1 MDGTRTATATDRR
14 WWVLATVAVAQL
26 MVVLDGTIVN
36 IALPAAQADL
46 GFSDASR
53 PWVVTAY
60 ALTFGGFLLLGGRLG
75 DRFGSRRMMVLGL
88 AGFALASAAGGWA
101 PTFEVLVAARV
112 LQGAFGALLA
122 PAALSALS
130 TTFAG
135 TPDRGRAFG
144 IYGAV
149 AGGGGAVGLVLGG
162 ALTGALSWRWC
173 LYVNIVFAAVAI
185 AGALLALP
193 RDRSASPGG
202 RLDRLGVA
210 LVVPGLFGVVL
221 GFARAEA
228 AGWTDPGTI
237 GLLAAAAA
245 LLVAFA
251 VTETRT
257 PDPLLPP
264 SVVLDRTRG
273 TTYIVMMLAAAGMY
287 SVYLFLTYYLQQVL
301 GFTPLA
307 AGVAFLPMALSVAVA
322 SALSSSDALQRLGLR
337 TLVPTG
343 AALAVAGLLML
354 TTIGT
359 DTGYATRVLPALV
372 LAGLG
377 LGTLFSTTMGSATV
391 GVARE
396 HAGIASATVNTS
408 QQVGGSLG
416 VAALS
421 TLAASATDPSTAPI
435 AGFHL
440 AYLGAAVA
448 VAVAGLVALRYPG
461 RARVTVSPKEPVMAS
476 PTPPVDLPMSATV
489 RPSDESTSIVIKPDP
504 AAQIPLLADDL
515 VERHDIVYATRTRP
529 DGPAIELRLDL
540 LVPPGPGRHPL
551 VVYVPGGGFVIS
563 PKGAAPATRA
573 HVARAGF
580 AVAGV
585 EYRTIL
591 TGGTYADAVA
601 DVTDAIGYLHA
612 HAEDLGIDA
621 TRVGVWGESAGGYL
635 AAMVGLTSPVDA
647 PQVRAVVDFFGG
659 SDLARLAED
668 FDEPTRQAHRA
679 PGNHFAAFLGEP
691 GRDLR
696 DIPDAVARANPVTH
710 IDAAAPPFLLF
721 HGSDDRLVSPSQT
734 LHLHSA
740 LRAAGV
746 DSTRYVL
753 RGANHGDMAFL
764 GDPDAGR
771 VWSTT
776 TVLDLVTGFLR
787 ERLAALL

>member
-1 MDGTRTATATDRR
+1 MDGKR

-101 PTFEVLVAARV
+101 PTFKVLVGARV
-112 LQGAFGALLA
+112 LQGVFGALLA

-173 LYVNIVFAAVAI
+173 LYVNIAIAAVAI
-185 AGALLALP
+185 AGTLFALP
-193 RDRSASPGG
+193 RDGATSPAG
-202 RLDRLGVA
+202 RIDRLGIA

-228 AGWTDPGTI
+228 AGWADPGTI
-237 GLLAAAAA
+237 GLLVAATA
-245 LLVAFA
+245 LLVGFA
-251 VTETRT
+251 VAETRST
-257 PDPLLPP
+257 DPLLPP

-273 TTYIVMMLAAAGMY
+273 TTYLVMMLAAAGMY

-301 GFTPLA
+301 GFTPLV
-307 AGVAFLPMALSVAVA
+307 AGVAFLPMAISVAVA
-322 SALSSSDALQRLGLR
+322 SAVSSSDPLQRLGLR
-337 TLVPTG
+337 TLVPAG

-359 DTGYATRVLPALV
+359 DTGYATHVLPALV

-391 GVARE
+391 GVAPE
-396 HAGIASATVNTS
+396 HTGIASATVNTS

-421 TLAASATDPSTAPI
+421 TLAASGTGPDPVAATI

-448 VAVAGLVALRYPG
+448 VALAGVIALLYPRRT
-461 RARVTVSPKEPVMAS
+461 RAVVPSEEEPTMT
-476 PTPPVDLPMSATV
+476 PPPPVDLPMSTTV
-489 RPSDESTSIVIKPDP
+489 RPSDESTSIVLEPDP
-504 AAQIPLLADDL
+504 ARQIPHVDGGL
-515 VERHDIVYATRTRP
+515 VARHDVVYATRTRP
-529 DGPAIELRLDL
+529 DGSALALRLDL
-540 LVPPGPGRHPL
+540 LRPSGRAAAPL
-551 VVYVPGGGFVIS
+551 VVYVPGGGFVVS
-563 PKGAAPATRA
+563 PKEAAPATRA

-580 AVAGV
+580 AVASV
-585 EYRTIL
+585 EYRTVL

-601 DVTDAIGYLHA
+601 DVADAIRFLRSHA
-612 HAEDLGIDA
+612 DDLGVDPG
-621 TRVGVWGESAGGYL
+621 RVGLWGESAGGYL
-635 AAMVGLTSPVDA
+635 AAMIGLTTPVD
-647 PQVRAVVDFFGG
+647 AVVDFFGG
-659 SDLARLAED
+659 SDLARLAD
-668 FDEPTRQAHRA
+668 DHDEPTRRA
-679 PGNHFAAFLGEP
+679 LRSPGNHVAAFLGEP

-696 DIPDAVARANPVTH
+696 DVPDAVAAADPATYV
-710 IDAAAPPFLLF
+710 DATAPPFLLF
-721 HGSDDRLVSPSQT
+721 HGSDDRLVSPSQS
-734 LHLHSA
+734 LLLHSA
-740 LRAAGV
+740 LRAAGAE
-746 DSTRYVL
+746 STRYVL
-753 RGANHGDMAFL
+753 RGANHGDLAFL

-787 ERLAALL
+787 ERLAVLPDPAARP